1 MIDVFDIIEVFD
13 TIGFYGPIILFF
25 IVIYYLW
32 KRNTYLIVYILSFG
46 INMYINKFLKIIF
59 RQARPENPIPF
70 SKLEKYK
77 NEEQFGMPSG
87 HAQSVFFSLVYLYQL
102 NHSFTILISNLFIAV
117 LTLYQRA
124 KYRRH
129 TLEQLA
135 WGSIVG
141 TLFAW
146 TTVFFVEKIYQ

>member
-46 INMYINKFLKIIF
+46 INMYLNKFLKIIF

-102 NHSFTILISNLFIAV
+102 NHSFTIFISNLLQEPF
-117 LTLYQRA
+117 
-124 KYRRH
+124 
-129 TLEQLA
+129 
-135 WGSIVG
+135 G
-141 TLFAW
+141 
-146 TTVFFVEKIYQ
+146 